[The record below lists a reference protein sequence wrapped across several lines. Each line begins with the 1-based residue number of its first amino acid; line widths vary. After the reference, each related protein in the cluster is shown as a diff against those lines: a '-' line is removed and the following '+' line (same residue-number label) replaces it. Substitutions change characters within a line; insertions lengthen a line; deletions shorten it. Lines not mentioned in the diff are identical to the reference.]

1 MTHKFKGPRP
11 LAIPPVER
19 IAHYL
24 GTAGITE
31 EQTKALRWLFAHEM
45 RLLQQKEMEACK
57 QHAQGVWGF
66 VGGLVVMGVATLLYH
81 LLWVWVS

>member
-11 LAIPPVER
+11 SAMPPIER

-45 RLLQQKEMEACK
+45 KLLQQKEMEKHEREVDVLKVFLTGA
-57 QHAQGVWGF
+57 
-66 VGGLVVMGVATLLYH
+66 LVMGFAILIYH
-81 LLWVWVS
+81 FFWVW